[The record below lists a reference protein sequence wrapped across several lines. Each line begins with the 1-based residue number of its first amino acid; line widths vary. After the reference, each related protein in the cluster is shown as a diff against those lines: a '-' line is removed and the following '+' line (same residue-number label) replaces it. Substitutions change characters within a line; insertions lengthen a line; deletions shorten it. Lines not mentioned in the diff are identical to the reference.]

1 VTETSR
7 LSTTAHALGQALEA
21 LAEALAQVRPEAI
34 EASEHEIQ
42 AQAQAFTEAA
52 ADAVRSGDTLAPA
65 QAVAVTAAL
74 ARCRRLGFSLSL
86 LTGLQP
92 AVPDAPRGYTP
103 VGRPLTAP
111 GGGAFLTAR
120 G

>member
-1 VTETSR
+1 MTETSR
-7 LSTTAHALGQALEA
+7 LSTTAHALGLALDA
-21 LAEALAQVRPEAI
+21 LADALAQGRPEAI
-34 EASEHEIQ
+34 EASEHQIE
-42 AQAQAFTEAA
+42 ARAQAFTQAA
-52 ADAVRSGDTLAPA
+52 TDAVRTGDTLAPE
-65 QAVAVTAAL
+65 QAMAVTAAL

-86 LTGLQP
+86 LTGHQP
-92 AVPDAPRGYTP
+92 VAADAPRGYTP